1 MKTLKFITLFFLL
14 VTTTG
19 YAIIEGLLPFTNYF
33 ETVYVD
39 SGKHLIRVDS
49 RHEGEYMVPEG
60 TEIIGMF
67 ALKSCKEITSI
78 IIPDSVTNIM
88 NSAFAT
94 CYALTN
100 VVIGSGVREIGD
112 LAFYACWRLEKIE
125 LPDSVEKVG
134 EMAFVGCR
142 FPQGLKIGSGLRDVG
157 IDAFRDN
164 TYTITISESNQ
175 WLRVENNKVVPKR
188 KEEN

>member
-1 MKTLKFITLFFLL
+1 MKISIITILCIAILA
-14 VTTTG
+14 TNG
-19 YAIIEGLLPFTNYF
+19 YATVNRHPFTNYF
-33 ETVYVD
+33 ETVYID
-39 SGKHLIRVDS
+39 SGKHLLRVNVNNTD
-49 RHEGEYMVPEG
+49 EFVVAEG
-60 TEIIGMF
+60 TEIIGWYAF
-67 ALKSCKEITSI
+67 GSCREITSV

-88 NSAFAT
+88 RSAFST

-100 VVIGSGVREIGD
+100 IVIGSGVREIGD

-125 LPDSVEKVG
+125 LPDSLEKVG
-134 EMAFVGCR
+134 EGTFIGCR

-175 WLRVENNKVVPKR
+175 WLRVENNKVVSIR
-188 KEEN
+188 KEEE